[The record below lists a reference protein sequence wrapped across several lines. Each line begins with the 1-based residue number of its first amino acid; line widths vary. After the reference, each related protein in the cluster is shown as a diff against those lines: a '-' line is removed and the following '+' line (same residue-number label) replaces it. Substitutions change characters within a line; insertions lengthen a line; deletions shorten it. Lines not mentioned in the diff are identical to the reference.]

1 MSHGHSQQCPAAVAA
16 HARLDTSPAGYVD
29 MYADSDSGVLAGAAA
44 IGPCAAD
51 WMAEITLAIRAQ
63 VPVKT
68 VADVVHAFRT
78 CGQVLEAPPR
88 ELAGTTTCQRAAD
101 TREVEH

>member
-1 MSHGHSQQCPAAVAA
+1 
-16 HARLDTSPAGYVD
+16 

-44 IGPCAAD
+44 VSLDAAD

-68 VADVVHAFRT
+68 VTDIVHAFRT
-78 CGQVLEAPPR
+78 YGEALEAPPR
-88 ELAGTTTCQRAAD
+88 EIAGTNCQRAAQI
-101 TREVEH
+101 REVER